1 MGLLFSLPWATQPIL
16 GLHCHLHSDNGHMYI
31 LSSHPSPETQTHLSN
46 CLLNVSIWMFS
57 RNDLKVSNS
66 KLLISPFL
74 PHPSLL
80 YPQPSP
86 SQKVA
91 SSSCWLCRSWN
102 HPWPLSLFFSQCLIS
117 NLSASWDSDHFTPP
131 LCRCLDLSHHPSFH
145 TSLLLWLGAPCVYPP
160 RRYLQRRSQNATSP
174 FKPNMSPHF
183 TQSKCWH
190 LQLFCPC
197 RTFCGDGTILYL

>member
-1 MGLLFSLPWATQPIL
+1 MSPFGCLAEMTSKYPTVNSWFPLSFHIQACCTHSLPQVRKWHPPPAGYAGLGIIL
-16 GLHCHLHSDNGHMYI
+16 D
-31 LSSHPSPETQTHLSN
+31 P
-46 CLLNVSIWMFS
+46 
-57 RNDLKVSNS
+57 
-66 KLLISPFL
+66 
-74 PHPSLL
+74 
-80 YPQPSP
+80 
-86 SQKVA
+86 
-91 SSSCWLCRSWN
+91 
-102 HPWPLSLFFSQCLIS
+102 SLFFFPQCLIS